1 MNSRDPAPKRK
12 RGMFFLAVAFV
23 GAIILTALLLAF
35 VGLVLGRDAVEGIGH
50 TARSARPFAA
60 LLWAGVIYL
69 AVRFHWETI
78 VDWLIARSAVAASAR
93 QAMLDARWRI
103 ATLFWVVDLTVVAG
117 FPFWMS

>member
-1 MNSRDPAPKRK
+1 MNAPNPAPKRK
-12 RGMFFLAVAFV
+12 RGVLLALFVIV
-23 GAIILTALLLAF
+23 GAIVMAALMLAF
-35 VGLVLGRDAVEGIGH
+35 VGLVLGREAVEGIGR

-69 AVRFHWETI
+69 AARFHWETI

-93 QAMLDARWRI
+93 QTVLDARWRI
-103 ATLFWVVDLTVVAG
+103 ATLFWVIDLTVVAG